1 MRILFDRESVC
12 QADDAHDHRCL
23 LDVPDSA
30 LVSELL
36 HLLPKKV
43 DLAAN
48 RNTVQIITNTSAP
61 PQAAKPGPDHAT
73 TRASTPWS

>member
-36 HLLPKKV
+36 RLLPKKV

-48 RNTVQIITNTSAP
+48 RTTVQIITNTSA

>member
-12 QADDAHDHRCL
+12 QADDVHDHRCL

-36 HLLPKKV
+36 RLLPKKV

-48 RNTVQIITNTSAP
+48 RNT
-61 PQAAKPGPDHAT
+61 G
-73 TRASTPWS
+73 

>member
-12 QADDAHDHRCL
+12 QADDVHDHRCL

-36 HLLPKKV
+36 RPLPKKV
-43 DLAAN
+43 DLAATGI
-48 RNTVQIITNTSAP
+48 RCRLSRIPVP
-61 PQAAKPGPDHAT
+61 PSGKAWA
-73 TRASTPWS
+73 